1 MTAVV
6 SADAVLVV
14 VVVVGR
20 EGRGLGRQRGVVVE
34 AGSAWW

>member
-6 SADAVLVV
+6 SADAVLV